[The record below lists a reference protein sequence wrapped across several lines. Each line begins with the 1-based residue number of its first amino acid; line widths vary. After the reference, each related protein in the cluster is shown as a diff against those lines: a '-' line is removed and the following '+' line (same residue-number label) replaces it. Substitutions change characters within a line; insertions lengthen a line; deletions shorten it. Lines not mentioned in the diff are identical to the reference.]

1 MYTLLAEWAT
11 LVDKFLEGKNMKK
24 LFNKIFAGVHL
35 FAAVVLIILSLIIM
49 LWSIYEVISG
59 IQYDSGF
66 IPLMLQSVAAIII
79 AAAIIDVA
87 QYMMEEEVFK
97 DKELRDPKEARR
109 TITKIIVIIT
119 IAVSIEG
126 LVFIFKA
133 GTKDLSLL
141 LYPALL
147 IMVSAILIVALGI
160 YQKLSATIEK
170 REEESI

>member
-1 MYTLLAEWAT
+1 M
-11 LVDKFLEGKNMKK
+11 V
-24 LFNKIFAGVHL
+24 
-35 FAAVVLIILSLIIM
+35 
-49 LWSIYEVISG
+49 WSIYEVISG
-59 IQYDSGF
+59 IKNEIAF
-66 IPLMLQSVAAIII
+66 IPSMLQSVAAIII
-79 AAAIIDVA
+79 ASAIIDVA

-97 DKELRDPKEARR
+97 DKELRDPQEARR

-141 LYPALL
+141 LYPALIIL
-147 IMVSAILIVALGI
+147 VSAILIIALGI

-170 REEESI
+170 TEKENA